1 MSAGSLDEAAIM
13 SEQFFAALVRG
24 DVSAMEN
31 MHTDNSVVL
40 PPNERIIQRE
50 TIKAFWR
57 SLAPRLH
64 NQLQFTV
71 VSVELLGGGAAREIG
86 RFRYMPKRE
95 DAEPVLFKYLILWQ
109 KVGGEWKIAALAW
122 NRPETD
128 QQRLGQVNSLFRRQ
142 KAQLRRSDPDDVPL
156 QTPGRIAALCEVPPR
171 RKCVFVHVPKAAGT
185 GLNIA
190 MRYALG
196 PDAVSQGFNA
206 SNMTSSEAERLD
218 QFDVISGHISMA
230 DVSRY
235 FPDRAILTIL
245 RDPIDRC
252 LSWYYWARQD
262 STPSFSSDI
271 AAAKRHDI
279 ESFFDLDHRFHYR
292 NVFNRQVRQL
302 GDHVLNV
309 STDLD
314 KAYDA
319 AKDTLRSAVWV
330 GRQETLAAD
339 LEKLGM
345 RLPEMA
351 GLPMS
356 IANATGQRTLAA
368 DASPRVI
375 KRIRELNAYD
385 LDLYAFA
392 SAEIW
397 GDPFVKGTTDK
408 YAVQSI

>member
-1 MSAGSLDEAAIM
+1 MSAGSLDKAAVM
-13 SEQFFAALVRG
+13 SEEFFAALVRG

-40 PPNERIIQRE
+40 APNERIIQGE
-50 TIKAFWR
+50 SIKWFWR
-57 SLAPRLH
+57 SMAPRLH
-64 NQLQFTV
+64 NKLQVTV

-86 RFRYMPKRE
+86 RFRCTPKRE
-95 DAEPVLFKYLILWQ
+95 DAGEVVYKYLILWQ
-109 KVGGEWKIAALAW
+109 NVGGEWKIAAMIW
-122 NRPETD
+122 NQPETD
-128 QQRLGQVNSLFRRQ
+128 QQRLGQVNSLFRPQ
-142 KAQLRRSDPDDVPL
+142 KAPLRRSDPDDVP
-156 QTPGRIAALCEVPPR
+156 PM
-171 RKCVFVHVPKAAGT
+171 RKCVFVHVPKTAGT
-185 GLNIA
+185 SFNIA

-206 SNMTSSEAERLD
+206 TNMTSSEAERLD
-218 QFDVISGHISMA
+218 RFDVISGHISMA

-235 FPDRAILTIL
+235 FSDRAILTIL

-252 LSWYYWARQD
+252 LSWYYWARKD

-271 AAAKRHDI
+271 AAAKRYDI

-319 AKDTLRSAVWV
+319 AKATLRSAAWV

-351 GLPMS
+351 GLPMLP
-356 IANATGQRTLAA
+356 ANETRQRSLAA
-368 DASPRVI
+368 EASPRVI

-392 SAEIW
+392 SAEI
-397 GDPFVKGTTDK
+397 
-408 YAVQSI
+408 

>member
-1 MSAGSLDEAAIM
+1 M
-13 SEQFFAALVRG
+13 SEQFFAALARG

-31 MHTDNSVVL
+31 MHADNAVVL
-40 PPNERIIQRE
+40 GPNQRIIQGE
-50 TIKAFWR
+50 IVKAFWR
-57 SLAPRLH
+57 SMAPRLQ
-64 NQLQFTV
+64 NGLQFTV
-71 VSVELLGGGAAREIG
+71 VSVELLGGGAAREVG
-86 RFRYMPKRE
+86 RFRCTPKRA
-95 DAEPVLFKYLILWQ
+95 DAEPLLFKYLILWQ
-109 KVGGEWKIAALAW
+109 NVGGEWKIAAMLW
-122 NRPETD
+122 NRRETD
-128 QQRLGQVNSLFRRQ
+128 QEPLAQVNGLIRPQ
-142 KAQLRRSDPDDVPL
+142 KAPLRRSDAGDVPL
-156 QTPGRIAALCEVPPR
+156 ETPVAST
-171 RKCVFVHVPKAAGT
+171 RKCVFVHVPKTAGT

-206 SNMTSSEAERLD
+206 TNMTSSEAQQLD
-218 QFDVISGHISMA
+218 RFDVISGHISMA
-230 DVSRY
+230 DVRRY
-235 FPDRAILTIL
+235 FSDRAILTIL

-252 LSWYYWARQD
+252 LSWYYWARKD
-262 STPSFSSDI
+262 STPAFSSDI

-292 NVFNRQVRQL
+292 NLFNRQVRQL

-319 AKDTLRSAVWV
+319 AKATLRSAAWV

-339 LEKLGM
+339 LAKLGK

-351 GLPMS
+351 DLPMS
-356 IANATGQRTLAA
+356 TANATGQKSLAA
-368 DASPRVI
+368 EASPAVI

-392 SAEIW
+392 STEIW
-397 GDPFVKGTTDK
+397 GDPFVEGASD
-408 YAVQSI
+408 ACVVPSI